1 MDIARRYTM
10 NLGIEAQNV
19 FNTVNGGTP
28 VGVLGSPLF
37 GESTT
42 LSTTQFSNSQANRII
57 YLRMRLDF

>member
-1 MDIARRYTM
+1 M
-10 NLGIEAQNV
+10 NLGIQAQNV
-19 FNTVNGGTP
+19 FNNVNGGTP

-42 LSTTQFSNSQANRII
+42 LATTQFSSSQANRII